1 MRAGNLRH
9 RATVLALSDSLQPVE
24 ITRRWVGIRS
34 KESGDA
40 PAAAGLRAS
49 VRVEVRARFSSDLV
63 AGRYLRHGARLLYI
77 NDARDFTGERAE
89 LLLSC
94 EELVGLPA
102 TMTATPAAEPAACRV
117 FLAHGVK
124 RPAENVGLSAYST
137 QLEAALIEVG
147 RPQVGAEFLV
157 GGVTWRVTGLVDD
170 DDDRIVRRMW
180 VKKA

>member
-9 RATVLALSDSLQPVE
+9 RATVLDLSEALQAVE
-24 ITRRWVGIRS
+24 ISRRWVGIRS

-40 PAAAGLRAS
+40 PASVGLRAS
-49 VRVEVRARFSSDLV
+49 VRVEVRARFSPDLV

-77 NDARDFTGERAE
+77 NDSRDFTGERAE
-89 LLLSC
+89 LLMSC
-94 EELVGLPA
+94 EELVGRPA
-102 TMTATPAAEPAACRV
+102 EMLSSLTSQPVPCRV

-124 RPAENVGLSAYST
+124 RPAENVGLTTYST

-157 GGVTWRVTGLVDD
+157 DGVTWRVTGLVED